1 MSDNEAEAGGP
12 GKPQGSGAPA
22 PATTA
27 TTSPTRLTY
36 LQRLRMIRD
45 QPGALESLLLAVGC
59 ILLVLGIWHF
69 LSGGFGNK
77 RIVNAFI
84 LPTIAETFGSFG
96 TLWNE
101 RALARGI
108 LWSLGRVLTGFLA
121 GAAIAIPLGVIAG
134 SYLRLNAF
142 LRPLSVFGRSIPIAA
157 LIPLT
162 VVWFNVGE
170 MQKVMFI
177 LIASIAFVFFDTTHA
192 VEGVSNRFL
201 DTAYTLGARID
212 RKAGAISAGI
222 IAVFYALLLALL
234 PILTT
239 AFSAGSIDWAVAG
252 EKVATGPTL
261 LRAVIGWVGGFA
273 LWYPIRSHQVLSKVV
288 LPLALPNV
296 VNSMRLLFGLG
307 FGYIILAEVLDSDYG
322 LGKIIFTSQRRGSY
336 EHIYLILIVIA
347 LVAFTIDRT
356 VYRLQKR
363 WFPYREIP

>member
-1 MSDNEAEAGGP
+1 MSDEETDRTGAE
-12 GKPQGSGAPA
+12 PA
-22 PATTA
+22 PVRV
-27 TTSPTRLTY
+27 SY
-36 LQRLRMIRD
+36 LQRLRTIRD
-45 QPGALESLLLAVGC
+45 QPGPLESLLLAAAC
-59 ILLVLGIWHF
+59 IVLVLGIWHF

-84 LPTIAETFGSFG
+84 LPTIGETFGSFG

-108 LWSLGRVLTGFLA
+108 AWSLGRVLTGFLA
-121 GAAIAIPLGVIAG
+121 GAAIAIPLGVLAG

-201 DTAYTLGARID
+201 DTAYTLGARIN
-212 RKAGAISAGI
+212 RRAGAISAAV
-222 IAVFYALLLALL
+222 IAVFYAALLALL

-239 AFSAGSIDWAVAG
+239 AFSAGAIDWGVASA
-252 EKVATGPTL
+252 KLTSGPTL
-261 LRAVIGWVGGFA
+261 IRALIGWIGGFA

-288 LPLALPNV
+288 LPLALPNI

-347 LVAFTIDRT
+347 LVAFAIDRT
-356 VYRLQKR
+356 VYQLQKR